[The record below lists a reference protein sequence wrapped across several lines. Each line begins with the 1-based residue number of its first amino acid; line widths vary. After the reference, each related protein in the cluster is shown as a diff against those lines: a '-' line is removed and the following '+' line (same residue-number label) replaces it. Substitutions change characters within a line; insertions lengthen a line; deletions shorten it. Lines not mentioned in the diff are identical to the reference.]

1 MIRTIIILDLLCN
14 KDQIKADLNEAKNE
28 SLTINSG
35 IQASVSKSTSNKVEQ
50 METLSSNLIDKSTKL
65 MRKIM
70 NNAKIQSDIDDF
82 LTESFYLSK

>member
-1 MIRTIIILDLLCN
+1 
-14 KDQIKADLNEAKNE
+14 
-28 SLTINSG
+28 
-35 IQASVSKSTSNKVEQ
+35 

-70 NNAKIQSDIDDF
+70 NNAKIQSDIEDF